1 MGTPRAPFDQGLF
14 LAHFNKGK
22 DHFDARRYDEAEREL
37 EEAYLLRPR
46 DQKVL
51 NLLGL
56 IYFKQDKYE
65 KAEEVY
71 RKLTAESP
79 DANTL
84 YYNLGLIY
92 FKLQRL
98 DEAESAFTKALELQG
113 DNPKISFYLG
123 SIYERMKRYQ
133 DAIYQYRQAG
143 ANILVRRV
151 EDKLAAQPHAT
162 QPPRPAAPPPR
173 PVAPPPPVDAE
184 PQTLPR
190 GKAPV
195 LVPPSPEQRT
205 EPFAFPPPL
214 AAAAGPAPTAK
225 ASTDTNRF
233 KTAEIREAIERA
245 KKQHEAEEAAAFPE
259 RDVAPISPNL
269 LADGARSTDTARFRV
284 SDVPAERHPEII
296 SFPQRAGERTQ
307 PVSTTDRTLPPTRR
321 PELFRFL
328 ENNLM
333 EVDFTGKVFIKQ
345 GTIYSYGGNLT
356 FWVKEKRPGGH
367 APLVMITGTGRV
379 ILTDREREITFM
391 HVQDEAVYVEPA
403 HLLACE
409 STLTPRYVSVGPADA
424 PAEFLIL
431 EGTGMLALSVA
442 SKPLALVVTPEMPV
456 SVPASSII
464 TWSGDV
470 TPQFVEDRQVHEV
483 MLPGRA
489 SETLIRLEGSGRL
502 LVEQG
507 LR

>member
-14 LAHFNKGK
+14 LTHFNRGK
-22 DHFDARRYDEAEREL
+22 DLFDSRRYEEAERQL

-56 IYFKQDKYE
+56 VYFKQDKYE
-65 KAEEVY
+65 KAEEIY

-79 DANTL
+79 EANTL
-84 YYNLGLIY
+84 YHNLGLIY

-98 DEAESAFTKALELQG
+98 EEAESAFTKALELQG
-113 DNPKISFYLG
+113 DNPKINFYLG

-151 EDKLAAQPHAT
+151 EDKLAAQP
-162 QPPRPAAPPPR
+162 RDAAPPR
-173 PVAPPPPVDAE
+173 QPPPPVPEAG
-184 PQTLPR
+184 TLPR
-190 GKAPV
+190 TRAPFAGT
-195 LVPPSPEQRT
+195 PARS
-205 EPFAFPPPL
+205 EPFPPVL
-214 AAAAGPAPTAK
+214 AAAATPAKVGA
-225 ASTDTNRF
+225 DTNRF
-233 KTAEIREAIERA
+233 KATEIRDAIERVRL
-245 KKQHEAEEAAAFPE
+245 QHEAEEAAAFGS
-259 RDVAPISPNL
+259 RTVAPVSPAL
-269 LADGARSTDTARFRV
+269 MAEGAKTSDTARFQV
-284 SDVPAERHPEII
+284 AEASPGPQII
-296 SFPQRAGERTQ
+296 SYPPRATERTL
-307 PVSTTDRTLPPTRR
+307 PVATDRTLPPARK
-321 PELFRFL
+321 PEIFRFL

-333 EVDFTGKVFIKQ
+333 EVDFSGKVFIKQ

-367 APLVMITGTGRV
+367 PPLVMITGAGRV
-379 ILTDREREITFM
+379 LLTDREREITFM
-391 HVQDEAVYVEPA
+391 HVQDEAVHVEPA

-409 STLTPRYVSVGPADA
+409 STLTPRYVSVGQGPEE
-424 PAEFLIL
+424 PVEFLVL

-442 SKPLALVVTPEMPV
+442 SKPLPLSVTPDLPV

-464 TWSGDV
+464 TWSGRI
-470 TPQFVEDRQVHEV
+470 TAQAVEDRQVYEV
-483 MLPGRA
+483 MLPGRKNDR
-489 SETLIRLEGSGRL
+489 LVRLEGSGRL